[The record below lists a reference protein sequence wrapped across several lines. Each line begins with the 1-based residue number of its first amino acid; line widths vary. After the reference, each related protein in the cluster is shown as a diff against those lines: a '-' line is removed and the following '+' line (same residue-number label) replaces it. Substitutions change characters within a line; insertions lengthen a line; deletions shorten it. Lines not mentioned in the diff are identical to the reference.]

1 MKCSNHPSVEAIA
14 ECAKCATAL
23 CGICADFSG
32 SSVFCEKCSRDQEN
46 TAFVESQS
54 KPRRD
59 YDKILNEPVVE
70 IRDPKKQRLEAS
82 IEKREKMYMAIVILG
97 CVFLGFRLFTD
108 IGSPHV
114 LSAQE
119 VQLEEISIERRTLC
133 VQVFWEIAAVLQ
145 RGEEP
150 DSSLRCEE
158 TPALNIITQAAGDI
172 EVRHP
177 NPQIL
182 GFSELY
188 VSRNNPTPT
197 AMVL

>member
-1 MKCSNHPSVEAIA
+1 MRSVPRR
-14 ECAKCATAL
+14 
-23 CGICADFSG
+23 CADFSG

-145 RGEEP
+145 SG
-150 DSSLRCEE
+150 EE
-158 TPALNIITQAAGDI
+158 TPALNIITRAAGEI

-177 NPQIL
+177 NPLIL

-197 AMVL
+197 VLVL

>member
-1 MKCSNHPSVEAIA
+1 MCEVCHGAMRY
-14 ECAKCATAL
+14 L
-23 CGICADFSG
+23 CGFQRFLCILREMLSRSG
-32 SSVFCEKCSRDQEN
+32 KN

-59 YDKILNEPVVE
+59 YDRILNEPVVE

-158 TPALNIITQAAGDI
+158 TPALNIITRAAGDI

>member
-1 MKCSNHPSVEAIA
+1 MRSVPRR
-14 ECAKCATAL
+14 
-23 CGICADFSG
+23 CADFSG

-108 IGSPHV
+108 PAPVPMCATVAIWCRQRLGV
-114 LSAQE
+114 LGWP
-119 VQLEEISIERRTLC
+119 LLC
-133 VQVFWEIAAVLQ
+133 V
-145 RGEEP
+145 
-150 DSSLRCEE
+150 S
-158 TPALNIITQAAGDI
+158 TLN
-172 EVRHP
+172 R
-177 NPQIL
+177 
-182 GFSELY
+182 
-188 VSRNNPTPT
+188 
-197 AMVL
+197 

>member
-1 MKCSNHPSVEAIA
+1 MRSVPRR
-14 ECAKCATAL
+14 
-23 CGICADFSG
+23 CADFSG

-46 TAFVESQS
+46 SAFVESQS
-54 KPRRD
+54 KPGSD
-59 YDKILNEPVVE
+59 YDKILSEPAVE
-70 IRDPKKQRLEAS
+70 IQDPKKQRLEAS
-82 IEKREKMYMAIVILG
+82 IEKREKMYMAVVILG

-108 IGSPHV
+108 IGSQRV
-114 LSAQE
+114 LSALE
-119 VQLEEISIERRTLC
+119 VQQEEISIERRTLC

-145 RGEEP
+145 SGEEP
-150 DSSLRCEE
+150 DPSLRCEE
-158 TPALNIITQAAGDI
+158 TPALNIITRAAGDI

-197 AMVL
+197 VLVL